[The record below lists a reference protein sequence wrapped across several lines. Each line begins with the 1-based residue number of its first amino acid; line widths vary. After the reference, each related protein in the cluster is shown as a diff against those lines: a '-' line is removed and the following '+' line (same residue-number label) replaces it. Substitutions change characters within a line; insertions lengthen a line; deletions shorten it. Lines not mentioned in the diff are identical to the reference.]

1 MFLQK
6 MSENTQI
13 FPLLL
18 GDYEG
23 AFQADV
29 VERTADLYG
38 EASGLYDVLHLG
50 VPQAQLVVGDGEGEL
65 TLFAWAQG
73 NLVEPFTSNGGMNL
87 RQMAERNCVKWP
99 NEITS
104 NGGIV
109 VGFFDFQKNISIFAQ
124 TI

>member
-6 MSENTQI
+6 ISENTQI

-50 VPQAQLVVGDGEGEL
+50 VPQAS
-65 TLFAWAQG
+65 W
-73 NLVEPFTSNGGMNL
+73 S
-87 RQMAERNCVKWP
+87 
-99 NEITS
+99 
-104 NGGIV
+104 
-109 VGFFDFQKNISIFAQ
+109 
-124 TI
+124 